1 MSDNLIS
8 IIKDRSCDIP
18 EVLAERY
25 LIKKYNFAIG
35 NLAIIDVKGF
45 LDFIKKEYKTKD
57 AVVFDFGSKRNSQY
71 IEALDDS
78 FLIFISQYSD
88 TGSVEI
94 YGKDMQITANV
105 HNNLKDFLNSE
116 DDIQVHMH
124 NYTLEGKL
132 SYKEI
137 ILEKDK
143 LGKFSKKYYPDFIDL
158 DLFFEQYTKTDEN
171 ILILSGETGTG
182 KTKLMNIYMQ
192 YLLENFSLVND
203 DPYDDLLVAY
213 VKNEEILASDM
224 FWSNLRDFDYNLVIL
239 DDLDMFLSPRGENM
253 VTEKQILKDK
263 FLSNLLSFTDGIVPS
278 KTKFIITTNKG
289 VESIDT
295 AIQRDGRLF
304 GIFAFSKLDPE
315 TAKEIWI
322 DEGLD
327 LKDFD
332 IEFKDMKEILQAKL
346 GKTIKQYKINNNKKL
361 SPYLKNKNAD
371 ISKKDLKKKIGI

>member
-57 AVVFDFGSKRNSQY
+57 AVVFDFGSKRSSQY

-143 LGKFSKKYYPDFIDL
+143 LGKFSKKYYPDWFCRFYIDKNCNQEL
-158 DLFFEQYTKTDEN
+158 IDTIKGDNVEV
-171 ILILSGETGTG
+171 ILVDSKDSFHG
-182 KTKLMNIYMQ
+182 
-192 YLLENFSLVND
+192 
-203 DPYDDLLVAY
+203 
-213 VKNEEILASDM
+213 M
-224 FWSNLRDFDYNLVIL
+224 FWRFWAAADPDVDIFMSRDTDSR
-239 DDLDMFLSPRGENM
+239 LSDRE
-253 VTEKQILKDK
+253 
-263 FLSNLLSFTDGIVPS
+263 
-278 KTKFIITTNKG
+278 
-289 VESIDT
+289 
-295 AIQRDGRLF
+295 
-304 GIFAFSKLDPE
+304 
-315 TAKEIWI
+315 
-322 DEGLD
+322 
-327 LKDFD
+327 
-332 IEFKDMKEILQAKL
+332 
-346 GKTIKQYKINNNKKL
+346 Y
-361 SPYLKNKNAD
+361 Y
-371 ISKKDLKKKIGI
+371 

>member
-1 MSDNLIS
+1 
-8 IIKDRSCDIP
+8 
-18 EVLAERY
+18 
-25 LIKKYNFAIG
+25 
-35 NLAIIDVKGF
+35 
-45 LDFIKKEYKTKD
+45 
-57 AVVFDFGSKRNSQY
+57 
-71 IEALDDS
+71 
-78 FLIFISQYSD
+78 
-88 TGSVEI
+88 
-94 YGKDMQITANV
+94 MQITANV

-332 IEFKDMKEILQAKL
+332 IEFNNMKEILQAKL